1 MQTIFFYPS
10 KEQREAQLEKIE
22 DIERN
27 KATLRKGLS
36 GSNTADDDDANNSD
50 NDEDTLNKNEAQ
62 HNEKELKT
70 YQDEQTTHQFGGLVS
85 VTTTFGIPSDDDDD
99 DNDINTTNEFYERK
113 QHGSNHIDEEQKL
126 AGNVNNYM
134 KSVKSTMGGKKK
146 GGGGSKHKKGMHGAQ
161 SMKGMGNNIKFAKK
175 TLSKFKTKGDEE
187 RGARG
192 GGKAGKGH
200 GKKRVGRRGG
210 KVVRK

>member
-1 MQTIFFYPS
+1 M

-36 GSNTADDDDANNSD
+36 GKDDDDDANDSD
-50 NDEDTLNKNEAQ
+50 NDEDTLKNEAQ

-99 DNDINTTNEFYERK
+99 DNDINTTNEFYQRK
-113 QHGSNHIDEEQKL
+113 QHGSNHIDEKQKL

-134 KSVKSTMGGKKK
+134 KSVKSTMGSKKK
-146 GGGGSKHKKGMHGAQ
+146 GGGNKQKKGMHGAQ
-161 SMKGMGNNIKFAKK
+161 SMKGMGDIKFAKK
-175 TLSKFKTKGDEE
+175 TLSKFKSNTD
-187 RGARG
+187 RGS
-192 GGKAGKGH
+192 GKAGKGH

-210 KVVRK
+210 RVVR

>member
-1 MQTIFFYPS
+1 M

-36 GSNTADDDDANNSD
+36 GSNTAVDDDANNSD
-50 NDEDTLNKNEAQ
+50 NDNEDTLRNEAQ

-134 KSVKSTMGGKKK
+134 KSVKSTMGSKKK
-146 GGGGSKHKKGMHGAQ
+146 GGGSKHKKGMHGAQ

-175 TLSKFKTKGDEE
+175 TLSKFKSSKVDDE